1 MLKRRDA
8 FLKKSALAVSV
19 ALLLSAQAQA
29 QDILIGPIQPGEDN
43 SFLFGE
49 SVAGR
54 SIDKVRN
61 VWLIGDDSFL
71 LDSNRTVLLGNN
83 SGVVNSPGSVSLGH
97 DALIADS
104 EWGTVAGKEASL
116 ISSRQSSAIG
126 AFSSVQDSTS
136 SVALGHGSQ
145 VSGENNVVS
154 VGAGPEGYGE
164 SVKGAPETRRIIN
177 VSDGVKDSDAATKGQ
192 MDNAIADAVRV
203 SGDAL
208 RGEIGGVYRDARA
221 HTDSQVTA
229 VRDELKAEGDS
240 LRGEI
245 GGVYRDARAHT
256 DSQVTAVRD
265 ELSRDIIA
273 GTSAAVAYTDVTA
286 LALQDEIKDGT
297 NKVRDELKSQG
308 DSLRG
313 EIGGVYRDARAHTD
327 SQVTAVRDELKAEG
341 DSLRGEIGGVY
352 RDARAHTDSQ
362 VTAVRDE
369 LSRDIIAGTSAAVAY
384 TDASSLAL
392 QDEIKEKAD
401 ETVQV
406 SRAYTDKSVR
416 DARKEAKSQ
425 AEHLSDV
432 LVKNRA
438 QTDAAIASNTAAI
451 RNNSHRLDLTE
462 AWQKMATERM
472 NNMQEQIKENR
483 KELRESAAQS
493 AALAGLFQ
501 PYSVGKFNATAAV
514 GGYRDEQAIAVGV
527 GYRFTENVA
536 GKVAVAAGGSSASW
550 NAGVNF
556 EF

>member
-19 ALLLSAQAQA
+19 ALLLSSQALA
-29 QDILIGPIQPGEDN
+29 HKTLSEPLTGTIWFDN
-43 SFLFGE
+43 GTQSLE
-49 SVAGR
+49 SASV
-54 SIDKVRN
+54 IDRN
-61 VWLIGDDSFL
+61 
-71 LDSNRTVLLGNN
+71 GNAN
-83 SGVVNSPGSVSLGH
+83 GVTNVTGKNFAVGSDAKIWDADKSMAVGH
-97 DALIADS
+97 KTAVFNADN
-104 EWGTVAGKEASL
+104 
-116 ISSRQSSAIG
+116 
-126 AFSSVQDSTS
+126 
-136 SVALGHGSQ
+136 SVALGYGSQ
-145 VSGENNVVS
+145 VNGESNVLS
-154 VGAGPEGYGE
+154 VGAGPSGYGF
-164 SVKGAPETRRIIN
+164 SVDGAPETRRIIN

-203 SGDAL
+203 SGDA
-208 RGEIGGVYRDARA
+208 
-221 HTDSQVTA
+221 
-229 VRDELKAEGDS
+229 
-240 LRGEI
+240 
-245 GGVYRDARAHT
+245 
-256 DSQVTAVRD
+256 
-265 ELSRDIIA
+265 
-273 GTSAAVAYTDVTA
+273 
-286 LALQDEIKDGT
+286 
-297 NKVRDELKSQG
+297 
-308 DSLRG
+308 
-313 EIGGVYRDARAHTD
+313 
-327 SQVTAVRDELKAEG
+327 
-341 DSLRGEIGGVY
+341 LRGEIGGVY

-416 DARKEAKSQ
+416 DVRKEAKSQ

>member
-19 ALLLSAQAQA
+19 ALLLSSQASA
-29 QDILIGPIQPGEDN
+29 NKTLSEPLTGTIWLDN
-43 SFLFGE
+43 GTQSLE
-49 SVAGR
+49 SASV
-54 SIDKVRN
+54 IDRN
-61 VWLIGDDSFL
+61 GNANGDTNVTGKNFAVGSGAIIWDADKSMA
-71 LDSNRTVLLGNN
+71 VGNKTAVFN
-83 SGVVNSPGSVSLGH
+83 
-97 DALIADS
+97 ADN
-104 EWGTVAGKEASL
+104 
-116 ISSRQSSAIG
+116 
-126 AFSSVQDSTS
+126 
-136 SVALGHGSQ
+136 SVALGYGSQ
-145 VSGENNVVS
+145 VNGESNVLS
-154 VGAGPEGYGE
+154 VGAGPSGYGF
-164 SVKGAPETRRIIN
+164 SVDGAPETRRIIN

-203 SGDAL
+203 SGDA
-208 RGEIGGVYRDARA
+208 
-221 HTDSQVTA
+221 
-229 VRDELKAEGDS
+229 
-240 LRGEI
+240 
-245 GGVYRDARAHT
+245 
-256 DSQVTAVRD
+256 
-265 ELSRDIIA
+265 
-273 GTSAAVAYTDVTA
+273 
-286 LALQDEIKDGT
+286 
-297 NKVRDELKSQG
+297 
-308 DSLRG
+308 
-313 EIGGVYRDARAHTD
+313 
-327 SQVTAVRDELKAEG
+327 
-341 DSLRGEIGGVY
+341 LRGEIGGVY

>member
-19 ALLLSAQAQA
+19 ALLLSSQALA
-29 QDILIGPIQPGEDN
+29 HKTLSEPLTGTIWLDN
-43 SFLFGE
+43 GTQSLE
-49 SVAGR
+49 SASV
-54 SIDKVRN
+54 IDRN
-61 VWLIGDDSFL
+61 GNANGDTNVTGKNFA
-71 LDSNRTVLLGNN
+71 VG
-83 SGVVNSPGSVSLGH
+83 SGAIIW
-97 DALIADS
+97 D
-104 EWGTVAGKEASL
+104 AGKSMAVGHKT
-116 ISSRQSSAIG
+116 AVFN
-126 AFSSVQDSTS
+126 ADN
-136 SVALGHGSQ
+136 SVALGYGSQ
-145 VSGENNVVS
+145 VNGESNVLS
-154 VGAGPEGYGE
+154 VGAGPSGYGF
-164 SVKGAPETRRIIN
+164 SVDGAPETRRIIN

-208 RGEIGGVYRDARA
+208 RGEIGAVYRDAV
-221 HTDSQVTA
+221 S
-229 VRDELKAEGDS
+229 
-240 LRGEI
+240 
-245 GGVYRDARAHT
+245 
-256 DSQVTAVRD
+256 
-265 ELSRDIIA
+265 
-273 GTSAAVAYTDVTA
+273 
-286 LALQDEIKDGT
+286 
-297 NKVRDELKSQG
+297 
-308 DSLRG
+308 
-313 EIGGVYRDARAHTD
+313 HTD

>member
-19 ALLLSAQAQA
+19 ALLLSSQALAQAHKTLTESSTG
-29 QDILIGPIQPGEDN
+29 IIWIDN
-43 SFLFGE
+43 GTQSLE
-49 SVAGR
+49 SASV
-54 SIDKVRN
+54 IDRN
-61 VWLIGDDSFL
+61 
-71 LDSNRTVLLGNN
+71 GNAN
-83 SGVVNSPGSVSLGH
+83 DGGSVTGKNFAVGSGAIIW
-97 DALIADS
+97 D
-104 EWGTVAGKEASL
+104 AGKSMAVGHKT
-116 ISSRQSSAIG
+116 AVFN
-126 AFSSVQDSTS
+126 ADN
-136 SVALGHGSQ
+136 SVALGYGSQ
-145 VSGENNVVS
+145 VNGESNVLS
-154 VGAGPEGYGE
+154 VGAGPSGYGF
-164 SVKGAPETRRIIN
+164 SVDGAPETRRIIN

-203 SGDAL
+203 SGDA
-208 RGEIGGVYRDARA
+208 
-221 HTDSQVTA
+221 
-229 VRDELKAEGDS
+229 
-240 LRGEI
+240 
-245 GGVYRDARAHT
+245 
-256 DSQVTAVRD
+256 
-265 ELSRDIIA
+265 
-273 GTSAAVAYTDVTA
+273 
-286 LALQDEIKDGT
+286 
-297 NKVRDELKSQG
+297 
-308 DSLRG
+308 
-313 EIGGVYRDARAHTD
+313 
-327 SQVTAVRDELKAEG
+327 
-341 DSLRGEIGGVY
+341 LRGEIGGVY

>member
-19 ALLLSAQAQA
+19 ALLLSSQALAQAHKTLTESSTG
-29 QDILIGPIQPGEDN
+29 IIWIDN
-43 SFLFGE
+43 GTQSLE
-49 SVAGR
+49 SASV
-54 SIDKVRN
+54 IDRN
-61 VWLIGDDSFL
+61 GNANGDASVTGKNFAVGSDAKIWDADKSMA
-71 LDSNRTVLLGNN
+71 VGNKTAVFN
-83 SGVVNSPGSVSLGH
+83 
-97 DALIADS
+97 ADN
-104 EWGTVAGKEASL
+104 
-116 ISSRQSSAIG
+116 
-126 AFSSVQDSTS
+126 
-136 SVALGHGSQ
+136 SVALGYGSQ
-145 VSGENNVVS
+145 VNGESNVLS
-154 VGAGPEGYGE
+154 VGAGPSGYGF
-164 SVKGAPETRRIIN
+164 SVDGAPETRRIIN

-203 SGDAL
+203 SGDA
-208 RGEIGGVYRDARA
+208 
-221 HTDSQVTA
+221 
-229 VRDELKAEGDS
+229 
-240 LRGEI
+240 
-245 GGVYRDARAHT
+245 
-256 DSQVTAVRD
+256 
-265 ELSRDIIA
+265 
-273 GTSAAVAYTDVTA
+273 
-286 LALQDEIKDGT
+286 
-297 NKVRDELKSQG
+297 
-308 DSLRG
+308 LRG

>member
-19 ALLLSAQAQA
+19 ALLLSSQALA
-29 QDILIGPIQPGEDN
+29 HKTITDSTAGIIWIDN
-43 SFLFGE
+43 GTQSLE
-49 SVAGR
+49 SASV
-54 SIDKVRN
+54 IDRN
-61 VWLIGDDSFL
+61 GNANGD
-71 LDSNRTVLLGNN
+71 
-83 SGVVNSPGSVSLGH
+83 GSVTGKNFAVGS
-97 DALIADS
+97 DAIIWDADKS
-104 EWGTVAGKEASL
+104 MATGNKTAVFNA
-116 ISSRQSSAIG
+116 
-126 AFSSVQDSTS
+126 DN
-136 SVALGHGSQ
+136 SVALGYGSQ
-145 VSGENNVVS
+145 VNGESNVLS
-154 VGAGPEGYGE
+154 VGAGPSGYGF
-164 SVKGAPETRRIIN
+164 SVDGAPETRRIIN

-192 MDNAIADAVRV
+192 MDNAIAGAVRV

-208 RGEIGGVYRDARA
+208 RGEIGAVYRDAVS

-229 VRDELKAEGDS
+229 VRDELKAE
-240 LRGEI
+240 
-245 GGVYRDARAHT
+245 
-256 DSQVTAVRD
+256 
-265 ELSRDIIA
+265 
-273 GTSAAVAYTDVTA
+273 
-286 LALQDEIKDGT
+286 
-297 NKVRDELKSQG
+297 G

-369 LSRDIIAGTSAAVAY
+369 LSRDIIAVTSAAV
-384 TDASSLAL
+384 
-392 QDEIKEKAD
+392 
-401 ETVQV
+401 
-406 SRAYTDKSVR
+406 
-416 DARKEAKSQ
+416 
-425 AEHLSDV
+425 
-432 LVKNRA
+432 A

>member
-19 ALLLSAQAQA
+19 ALLLSSQA
-29 QDILIGPIQPGEDN
+29 
-43 SFLFGE
+43 
-49 SVAGR
+49 
-54 SIDKVRN
+54 
-61 VWLIGDDSFL
+61 
-71 LDSNRTVLLGNN
+71 
-83 SGVVNSPGSVSLGH
+83 
-97 DALIADS
+97 
-104 EWGTVAGKEASL
+104 
-116 ISSRQSSAIG
+116 SANKTIT
-126 AFSSVQDSTS
+126 DSTAGIS
-136 SVALGHGSQ
+136 WIDIDGGGQSLEEVTVIDRQQNNKGYNFAVGSGAAILDADKSMAVGNKTAVFNADNSVALGYGSQ
-145 VSGENNVVS
+145 VNGESNVLS
-154 VGAGPEGYGE
+154 VGAGPSGYGV
-164 SVKGAPETRRIIN
+164 SVDGAPETRRIIN

-203 SGDAL
+203 S
-208 RGEIGGVYRDARA
+208 
-221 HTDSQVTA
+221 
-229 VRDELKAEGDS
+229 
-240 LRGEI
+240 
-245 GGVYRDARAHT
+245 
-256 DSQVTAVRD
+256 
-265 ELSRDIIA
+265 
-273 GTSAAVAYTDVTA
+273 
-286 LALQDEIKDGT
+286 
-297 NKVRDELKSQG
+297 
-308 DSLRG
+308 
-313 EIGGVYRDARAHTD
+313 
-327 SQVTAVRDELKAEG
+327 G

-416 DARKEAKSQ
+416 DVRKEAKSQ

>member
-19 ALLLSAQAQA
+19 ALLLSSQALA
-29 QDILIGPIQPGEDN
+29 HKTLSEPLTGTIWLDN
-43 SFLFGE
+43 GTQSLE
-49 SVAGR
+49 SASV
-54 SIDKVRN
+54 IDRN
-61 VWLIGDDSFL
+61 GNANGDTNVTGKNFA
-71 LDSNRTVLLGNN
+71 VG
-83 SGVVNSPGSVSLGH
+83 SGAIIW
-97 DALIADS
+97 D
-104 EWGTVAGKEASL
+104 AGKSMAVGHKT
-116 ISSRQSSAIG
+116 AVFN
-126 AFSSVQDSTS
+126 ADN
-136 SVALGHGSQ
+136 SVALGYGSQ
-145 VSGENNVVS
+145 VNGESNVLS
-154 VGAGPEGYGE
+154 VGAGPSGYGF
-164 SVKGAPETRRIIN
+164 SVDGAPETRRIIN

-265 ELSRDIIA
+265 EL
-273 GTSAAVAYTDVTA
+273 
-286 LALQDEIKDGT
+286 
-297 NKVRDELKSQG
+297 
-308 DSLRG
+308 
-313 EIGGVYRDARAHTD
+313 
-327 SQVTAVRDELKAEG
+327 KAEG

-352 RDARAHTDSQ
+352 RDACAHTDSQ

>member
-1 MLKRRDA
+1 FLLRTTVLAGEVIIQENNRMLKRRDA

-19 ALLLSAQAQA
+19 ALLLSSQALAQAHKTLTESSTG
-29 QDILIGPIQPGEDN
+29 IIWIDN
-43 SFLFGE
+43 GTQSLE
-49 SVAGR
+49 SASV
-54 SIDKVRN
+54 IDRN
-61 VWLIGDDSFL
+61 GNANGDASVTGKNFA
-71 LDSNRTVLLGNN
+71 VG
-83 SGVVNSPGSVSLGH
+83 SGAIIW
-97 DALIADS
+97 D
-104 EWGTVAGKEASL
+104 AGKSMAVGHKT
-116 ISSRQSSAIG
+116 AVFN
-126 AFSSVQDSTS
+126 ADN
-136 SVALGHGSQ
+136 SVALGYGSQ
-145 VSGENNVVS
+145 VNGESNVLS
-154 VGAGPEGYGE
+154 VGAGPSGYGF
-164 SVKGAPETRRIIN
+164 SVDGAPETRRIIN

-203 SGDAL
+203 SGDA
-208 RGEIGGVYRDARA
+208 
-221 HTDSQVTA
+221 
-229 VRDELKAEGDS
+229 
-240 LRGEI
+240 
-245 GGVYRDARAHT
+245 
-256 DSQVTAVRD
+256 
-265 ELSRDIIA
+265 
-273 GTSAAVAYTDVTA
+273 
-286 LALQDEIKDGT
+286 
-297 NKVRDELKSQG
+297 
-308 DSLRG
+308 LRG

>member
-19 ALLLSAQAQA
+19 ALLLSSQALAQAYKTLT
-29 QDILIGPIQPGEDN
+29 DSTTGIIWIDN
-43 SFLFGE
+43 GTHSLE
-49 SVAGR
+49 SATVVDRNGNFNSDGSVTGKNFAVG
-54 SIDKVRN
+54 SDAIIWDADKSMAV
-61 VWLIGDDSFL
+61 
-71 LDSNRTVLLGNN
+71 GNN
-83 SGVVNSPGSVSLGH
+83 TAVFN
-97 DALIADS
+97 AD
-104 EWGTVAGKEASL
+104 
-116 ISSRQSSAIG
+116 
-126 AFSSVQDSTS
+126 S
-136 SVALGHGSQ
+136 SVALGYGSQ
-145 VSGENNVVS
+145 VNGESNVLS
-154 VGAGPEGYGE
+154 VGAGPSGYGF
-164 SVKGAPETRRIIN
+164 SVDGAPETRRIIN
-177 VSDGVKDSDAATKGQ
+177 VSDGINNTDAATVGQ
-192 MDNAIADAVRV
+192 LNERFDDAQVFLLQTNERI
-203 SGDAL
+203 D
-208 RGEIGGVYRDARA
+208 E
-221 HTDSQVTA
+221 TDKRLSTVHA
-229 VRDELKAEGDS
+229 
-240 LRGEI
+240 
-245 GGVYRDARAHT
+245 
-256 DSQVTAVRD
+256 

-273 GTSAAVAYTDVTA
+273 GTSAAVTYTDVTA

-297 NKVRDELKSQG
+297 NKVRDELKAEG

-352 RDARAHTDSQ
+352 RDA
-362 VTAVRDE
+362 
-369 LSRDIIAGTSAAVAY
+369 L
-384 TDASSLAL
+384 
-392 QDEIKEKAD
+392 
-401 ETVQV
+401 
-406 SRAYTDKSVR
+406 
-416 DARKEAKSQ
+416 KEAKSQ

>member
-29 QDILIGPIQPGEDN
+29 VLTGPVDANSSSLLIGEN
-43 SFLFGE
+43 SFITNSTGT
-49 SVAGR
+49 A
-54 SIDKVRN
+54 N
-61 VWLIGDDSFL
+61 NTFL
-71 LDSNRTVLLGNN
+71 LGGGAFNMD
-83 SGVVNSPGSVSLGH
+83 SPGSLQFGSFSGVYNSPHSVTLGR
-97 DALIADS
+97 DAGQAES
-104 EWGTVAGKEASL
+104 KYGV
-116 ISSRQSSAIG
+116 AIG
-126 AFSSVQDSTS
+126 KSAEVLNSQQSVAIGGWAGIENSSG

-177 VSDGVKDSDAATKGQ
+177 VSDGINNTDAATVGQ
-192 MDNAIADAVRV
+192 LNERFDDAQVFLLQTNERI
-203 SGDAL
+203 D
-208 RGEIGGVYRDARA
+208 E
-221 HTDSQVTA
+221 TDKRLSTVHA
-229 VRDELKAEGDS
+229 
-240 LRGEI
+240 
-245 GGVYRDARAHT
+245 
-256 DSQVTAVRD
+256 

-273 GTSAAVAYTDVTA
+273 GTSAAVTYTDVTA

-472 NNMQEQIKENR
+472 NNM
-483 KELRESAAQS
+483 
-493 AALAGLFQ
+493 
-501 PYSVGKFNATAAV
+501 
-514 GGYRDEQAIAVGV
+514 
-527 GYRFTENVA
+527 
-536 GKVAVAAGGSSASW
+536 
-550 NAGVNF
+550 
-556 EF
+556 

>member
-19 ALLLSAQAQA
+19 ALLLSSQALA
-29 QDILIGPIQPGEDN
+29 HKTLSEPLTGTIWFDN
-43 SFLFGE
+43 GTQSLE
-49 SVAGR
+49 SASV
-54 SIDKVRN
+54 IDRN
-61 VWLIGDDSFL
+61 
-71 LDSNRTVLLGNN
+71 GNAN
-83 SGVVNSPGSVSLGH
+83 DGGSVTVTGKNFAVGSGAKIWDADKSMAVGH
-97 DALIADS
+97 KTAVFNADN
-104 EWGTVAGKEASL
+104 
-116 ISSRQSSAIG
+116 
-126 AFSSVQDSTS
+126 
-136 SVALGHGSQ
+136 SVALGYGSQ
-145 VSGENNVVS
+145 VNGESNVLS
-154 VGAGPEGYGE
+154 VGAGPSGYGF
-164 SVKGAPETRRIIN
+164 SVDGAPETRRIIN

-203 SGDAL
+203 SGDA
-208 RGEIGGVYRDARA
+208 
-221 HTDSQVTA
+221 
-229 VRDELKAEGDS
+229 
-240 LRGEI
+240 
-245 GGVYRDARAHT
+245 
-256 DSQVTAVRD
+256 
-265 ELSRDIIA
+265 
-273 GTSAAVAYTDVTA
+273 
-286 LALQDEIKDGT
+286 
-297 NKVRDELKSQG
+297 
-308 DSLRG
+308 
-313 EIGGVYRDARAHTD
+313 
-327 SQVTAVRDELKAEG
+327 
-341 DSLRGEIGGVY
+341 LRGEIGGVY

-416 DARKEAKSQ
+416 DVRKEAKSQ

>member
-19 ALLLSAQAQA
+19 ALLLSSQALAQAHKTLTESSTGT
-29 QDILIGPIQPGEDN
+29 IWLDN
-43 SFLFGE
+43 GTQSLE
-49 SVAGR
+49 RASV
-54 SIDKVRN
+54 IDRN
-61 VWLIGDDSFL
+61 
-71 LDSNRTVLLGNN
+71 GN
-83 SGVVNSPGSVSLGH
+83 VNGGGSVTGKNFAVGSGAVIL
-97 DALIADS
+97 DADKSMATGNKTAVFNADN
-104 EWGTVAGKEASL
+104 
-116 ISSRQSSAIG
+116 
-126 AFSSVQDSTS
+126 
-136 SVALGHGSQ
+136 SVALGYGSQ
-145 VSGENNVVS
+145 VNGESNVLS
-154 VGAGPEGYGE
+154 VGAGPSGYGF
-164 SVKGAPETRRIIN
+164 SVDGAPETRRIIN

-192 MDNAIADAVRV
+192 MDNAIAGAVRV

-208 RGEIGGVYRDARA
+208 RGEIGAVYRDAV
-221 HTDSQVTA
+221 S
-229 VRDELKAEGDS
+229 
-240 LRGEI
+240 
-245 GGVYRDARAHT
+245 
-256 DSQVTAVRD
+256 
-265 ELSRDIIA
+265 
-273 GTSAAVAYTDVTA
+273 
-286 LALQDEIKDGT
+286 
-297 NKVRDELKSQG
+297 
-308 DSLRG
+308 
-313 EIGGVYRDARAHTD
+313 
-327 SQVTAVRDELKAEG
+327 
-341 DSLRGEIGGVY
+341 
-352 RDARAHTDSQ
+352 HTDSQ

>member
-29 QDILIGPIQPGEDN
+29 VLTGPVDANSSSLLIGEN
-43 SFLFGE
+43 SFITNSTGT
-49 SVAGR
+49 A
-54 SIDKVRN
+54 N
-61 VWLIGDDSFL
+61 NTFL
-71 LDSNRTVLLGNN
+71 LGGGAFNMD
-83 SGVVNSPGSVSLGH
+83 SPGSLQFGSFSGVYNSPHSVTLGR
-97 DALIADS
+97 DAGQAES
-104 EWGTVAGKEASL
+104 KYGV
-116 ISSRQSSAIG
+116 AIG
-126 AFSSVQDSTS
+126 KSAEVLNSQQSVAIGGWAGIENSSG

-177 VSDGVKDSDAATKGQ
+177 VSDGINNTDAATVGQ
-192 MDNAIADAVRV
+192 LNERFDDAQVFLLQTNERI
-203 SGDAL
+203 D
-208 RGEIGGVYRDARA
+208 E
-221 HTDSQVTA
+221 TDKRLSTVHA
-229 VRDELKAEGDS
+229 
-240 LRGEI
+240 
-245 GGVYRDARAHT
+245 
-256 DSQVTAVRD
+256 

-273 GTSAAVAYTDVTA
+273 GTSAAVTYTDVTA

-297 NKVRDELKSQG
+297 NKVRDELKAEG

>member
-19 ALLLSAQAQA
+19 ALLLSSQALA
-29 QDILIGPIQPGEDN
+29 HKTITDSTAGIIWIDN
-43 SFLFGE
+43 GTQSLE
-49 SVAGR
+49 SASV
-54 SIDKVRN
+54 IDRN
-61 VWLIGDDSFL
+61 
-71 LDSNRTVLLGNN
+71 GNAN
-83 SGVVNSPGSVSLGH
+83 DGGSVTGKNFAVGS
-97 DALIADS
+97 DAIILDADKS
-104 EWGTVAGKEASL
+104 MATGNKTAVFNA
-116 ISSRQSSAIG
+116 
-126 AFSSVQDSTS
+126 DN
-136 SVALGHGSQ
+136 SVALGYGSQ
-145 VSGENNVVS
+145 VNGESNVLS
-154 VGAGPEGYGE
+154 VGAGPSGYGF
-164 SVKGAPETRRIIN
+164 SVDGAPETRRIIN

-192 MDNAIADAVRV
+192 MDNAIAGAVRV

-208 RGEIGGVYRDARA
+208 RGEIGAVYRDAV
-221 HTDSQVTA
+221 S
-229 VRDELKAEGDS
+229 
-240 LRGEI
+240 
-245 GGVYRDARAHT
+245 
-256 DSQVTAVRD
+256 
-265 ELSRDIIA
+265 
-273 GTSAAVAYTDVTA
+273 
-286 LALQDEIKDGT
+286 
-297 NKVRDELKSQG
+297 
-308 DSLRG
+308 
-313 EIGGVYRDARAHTD
+313 HTD

>member
-8 FLKKSALAVSV
+8 FLKKSALAVSM

-29 QDILIGPIQPGEDN
+29 QAHKTLSEPSTGTIWFDN
-43 SFLFGE
+43 GTQSLE
-49 SVAGR
+49 SASV
-54 SIDKVRN
+54 IDRN
-61 VWLIGDDSFL
+61 GNANGDASVTGKNFA
-71 LDSNRTVLLGNN
+71 VG
-83 SGVVNSPGSVSLGH
+83 SGAIIW
-97 DALIADS
+97 D
-104 EWGTVAGKEASL
+104 AGKSMAVGHKT
-116 ISSRQSSAIG
+116 AVFN
-126 AFSSVQDSTS
+126 ADN
-136 SVALGHGSQ
+136 SVALGYGSQ
-145 VSGENNVVS
+145 VNGESNVLS
-154 VGAGPEGYGE
+154 VGAGPSGYGF
-164 SVKGAPETRRIIN
+164 SVDGAPETRRIIN

-203 SGDAL
+203 SGDA
-208 RGEIGGVYRDARA
+208 
-221 HTDSQVTA
+221 
-229 VRDELKAEGDS
+229 
-240 LRGEI
+240 
-245 GGVYRDARAHT
+245 
-256 DSQVTAVRD
+256 
-265 ELSRDIIA
+265 
-273 GTSAAVAYTDVTA
+273 
-286 LALQDEIKDGT
+286 
-297 NKVRDELKSQG
+297 
-308 DSLRG
+308 
-313 EIGGVYRDARAHTD
+313 
-327 SQVTAVRDELKAEG
+327 
-341 DSLRGEIGGVY
+341 LRGEIGGVY

>member
-1 MLKRRDA
+1 M
-8 FLKKSALAVSV
+8 AVGHKTAV
-19 ALLLSAQAQA
+19 FNA
-29 QDILIGPIQPGEDN
+29 DN
-43 SFLFGE
+43 
-49 SVAGR
+49 
-54 SIDKVRN
+54 
-61 VWLIGDDSFL
+61 
-71 LDSNRTVLLGNN
+71 
-83 SGVVNSPGSVSLGH
+83 
-97 DALIADS
+97 
-104 EWGTVAGKEASL
+104 
-116 ISSRQSSAIG
+116 
-126 AFSSVQDSTS
+126 
-136 SVALGHGSQ
+136 SVALGYGSQ
-145 VSGENNVVS
+145 VNGESNVLS
-154 VGAGPEGYGE
+154 VGAGPSGYGF
-164 SVKGAPETRRIIN
+164 SVDGAPETRRIIN

-203 SGDAL
+203 SGDA
-208 RGEIGGVYRDARA
+208 
-221 HTDSQVTA
+221 
-229 VRDELKAEGDS
+229 
-240 LRGEI
+240 
-245 GGVYRDARAHT
+245 
-256 DSQVTAVRD
+256 
-265 ELSRDIIA
+265 
-273 GTSAAVAYTDVTA
+273 
-286 LALQDEIKDGT
+286 
-297 NKVRDELKSQG
+297 
-308 DSLRG
+308 
-313 EIGGVYRDARAHTD
+313 
-327 SQVTAVRDELKAEG
+327 
-341 DSLRGEIGGVY
+341 LRGEIGGVY

>member
-29 QDILIGPIQPGEDN
+29 QAQDILIGPIQPGEDN
-43 SFLFGE
+43 SFLVGE

-177 VSDGVKDSDAATKGQ
+177 VSDGINNTDAATVGQ
-192 MDNAIADAVRV
+192 LNERFDDAQVFLLQTNERIDETDKRLSTVHAELSRDIIAGTSAAVT
-203 SGDAL
+203 
-208 RGEIGGVYRDARA
+208 Y
-221 HTDSQVTA
+221 TDVTA
-229 VRDELKAEGDS
+229 LALQDEIKDGTNKVRDELKAEGDS

-265 ELSRDIIA
+265 ELKA
-273 GTSAAVAYTDVTA
+273 
-286 LALQDEIKDGT
+286 E
-297 NKVRDELKSQG
+297 G

>member
-19 ALLLSAQAQA
+19 ALLLSSQALA
-29 QDILIGPIQPGEDN
+29 HKTLSEPLTGTIWLDN
-43 SFLFGE
+43 GTQSLE
-49 SVAGR
+49 SASV
-54 SIDKVRN
+54 IDRN
-61 VWLIGDDSFL
+61 GNANGDTNVTGKNFA
-71 LDSNRTVLLGNN
+71 VG
-83 SGVVNSPGSVSLGH
+83 SGAIIW
-97 DALIADS
+97 D
-104 EWGTVAGKEASL
+104 AGKSMAVGHKT
-116 ISSRQSSAIG
+116 AVFN
-126 AFSSVQDSTS
+126 ADN
-136 SVALGHGSQ
+136 SVALGYGSQ
-145 VSGENNVVS
+145 VNGESNVLS
-154 VGAGPEGYGE
+154 VGAGPSGYGF
-164 SVKGAPETRRIIN
+164 SVDGAPETRRIIN

-229 VRDELKAEGDS
+229 VRDELKAE
-240 LRGEI
+240 
-245 GGVYRDARAHT
+245 
-256 DSQVTAVRD
+256 
-265 ELSRDIIA
+265 
-273 GTSAAVAYTDVTA
+273 
-286 LALQDEIKDGT
+286 
-297 NKVRDELKSQG
+297 G

-438 QTDAAIASNTAAI
+438 QTDAAIASNTAAM

>member
-19 ALLLSAQAQA
+19 ALLLSSQALA
-29 QDILIGPIQPGEDN
+29 HKTLSEPLTGTIWLDN
-43 SFLFGE
+43 GTQSLE
-49 SVAGR
+49 SASV
-54 SIDKVRN
+54 IDRN
-61 VWLIGDDSFL
+61 GNANGDTNVTGKNFA
-71 LDSNRTVLLGNN
+71 VG
-83 SGVVNSPGSVSLGH
+83 SGAIIW
-97 DALIADS
+97 D
-104 EWGTVAGKEASL
+104 AGKSMAVGHKT
-116 ISSRQSSAIG
+116 AVFN
-126 AFSSVQDSTS
+126 ADN
-136 SVALGHGSQ
+136 SVALGYGSQ
-145 VSGENNVVS
+145 VNGESNVLS
-154 VGAGPEGYGE
+154 VGAGPSGYGF
-164 SVKGAPETRRIIN
+164 SVDGAPETRRIIN
-177 VSDGVKDSDAATKGQ
+177 ISDGVKDSDAATKGQ

-229 VRDELKAEGDS
+229 VRDELKAE
-240 LRGEI
+240 
-245 GGVYRDARAHT
+245 
-256 DSQVTAVRD
+256 
-265 ELSRDIIA
+265 
-273 GTSAAVAYTDVTA
+273 
-286 LALQDEIKDGT
+286 
-297 NKVRDELKSQG
+297 G

>member
-1 MLKRRDA
+1 RRDA

-19 ALLLSAQAQA
+19 ALLLSSQALA
-29 QDILIGPIQPGEDN
+29 HKTLSEPLTGTIWLDN
-43 SFLFGE
+43 GTQSLE
-49 SVAGR
+49 SASV
-54 SIDKVRN
+54 IDRN
-61 VWLIGDDSFL
+61 GNANGDTNVTGKNFA
-71 LDSNRTVLLGNN
+71 VG
-83 SGVVNSPGSVSLGH
+83 SGAIIW
-97 DALIADS
+97 D
-104 EWGTVAGKEASL
+104 AGKSMAVGHKT
-116 ISSRQSSAIG
+116 AVFN
-126 AFSSVQDSTS
+126 ADN
-136 SVALGHGSQ
+136 SVALGYGSQ
-145 VSGENNVVS
+145 VNGESNVLS
-154 VGAGPEGYGE
+154 VGAGPSGYGF
-164 SVKGAPETRRIIN
+164 SVDGAPETRRIIN

-229 VRDELKAEGDS
+229 VRDELKAE
-240 LRGEI
+240 
-245 GGVYRDARAHT
+245 
-256 DSQVTAVRD
+256 
-265 ELSRDIIA
+265 
-273 GTSAAVAYTDVTA
+273 
-286 LALQDEIKDGT
+286 
-297 NKVRDELKSQG
+297 G

-416 DARKEAKSQ
+416 DVRKEAKSQ

>member
-19 ALLLSAQAQA
+19 ALLLSSQA
-29 QDILIGPIQPGEDN
+29 
-43 SFLFGE
+43 
-49 SVAGR
+49 
-54 SIDKVRN
+54 
-61 VWLIGDDSFL
+61 
-71 LDSNRTVLLGNN
+71 
-83 SGVVNSPGSVSLGH
+83 
-97 DALIADS
+97 
-104 EWGTVAGKEASL
+104 
-116 ISSRQSSAIG
+116 SANKTIT
-126 AFSSVQDSTS
+126 DSTAGIIWIDGGCQS
-136 SVALGHGSQ
+136 LEKVAVIDRQLNDTGYNFAVGSGAAILDADKSMATGNKTAVFNADNSVALGYGSQ
-145 VSGENNVVS
+145 VNGESNVLS
-154 VGAGPEGYGE
+154 VGAGPSGYGF
-164 SVKGAPETRRIIN
+164 SVDGAPETRRIIN

-203 SGDAL
+203 SGDA
-208 RGEIGGVYRDARA
+208 
-221 HTDSQVTA
+221 
-229 VRDELKAEGDS
+229 
-240 LRGEI
+240 
-245 GGVYRDARAHT
+245 
-256 DSQVTAVRD
+256 
-265 ELSRDIIA
+265 
-273 GTSAAVAYTDVTA
+273 
-286 LALQDEIKDGT
+286 
-297 NKVRDELKSQG
+297 
-308 DSLRG
+308 
-313 EIGGVYRDARAHTD
+313 
-327 SQVTAVRDELKAEG
+327 
-341 DSLRGEIGGVY
+341 LRGEIGGVY

>member
-1 MLKRRDA
+1 MKFIMA
-8 FLKKSALAVSV
+8 KNVLAMAVTG
-19 ALLLSAQAQA
+19 ALLCYSVGVMAEESFNVDGYEVTLYDNGAAVISKGNDVNLINTITGANTGRIVPNDSITRAILAAPENARHIVA
-29 QDILIGPIQPGEDN
+29 QDLLTYPIYSDALKAENIRNIKAEDIK
-43 SFLFGE
+43 SIVDTKE
-49 SVAGR
+49 SLQKIIKPENKDDYIAAVNAGGTAEDFIKI
-54 SIDKVRN
+54 SNTTSGLSSLYKN
-61 VWLIGDDSFL
+61 VVEGQNFV
-71 LDSNRTVLLGNN
+71 LDSSGRITADGRADGNAQTVPVKEFVVELDNRTRNLGVEVK
-83 SGVVNSPGSVSLGH
+83 SQG
-97 DALIADS
+97 DS
-104 EWGTVAGKEASL
+104 
-116 ISSRQSSAIG
+116 
-126 AFSSVQDSTS
+126 
-136 SVALGHGSQ
+136 
-145 VSGENNVVS
+145 
-154 VGAGPEGYGE
+154 
-164 SVKGAPETRRIIN
+164 
-177 VSDGVKDSDAATKGQ
+177 
-192 MDNAIADAVRV
+192 
-203 SGDAL
+203 L

-256 DSQVTAVRD
+256 DSQVTAVR
-265 ELSRDIIA
+265 
-273 GTSAAVAYTDVTA
+273 G
-286 LALQDEIKDGT
+286 
-297 NKVRDELKSQG
+297 ELKAEG

-369 LSRDIIAGTSAAVAY
+369 LSRDIIAVTSAAV
-384 TDASSLAL
+384 
-392 QDEIKEKAD
+392 
-401 ETVQV
+401 
-406 SRAYTDKSVR
+406 
-416 DARKEAKSQ
+416 
-425 AEHLSDV
+425 
-432 LVKNRA
+432 A

>member
-29 QDILIGPIQPGEDN
+29 VLTGPVDANSSSLLIGEN
-43 SFLFGE
+43 SFITNSTGT
-49 SVAGR
+49 A
-54 SIDKVRN
+54 N
-61 VWLIGDDSFL
+61 NTFL
-71 LDSNRTVLLGNN
+71 LGGGAFNMD
-83 SGVVNSPGSVSLGH
+83 SPGSLQFGSFSGVYNSPHSVTLGR
-97 DALIADS
+97 DAGQAES
-104 EWGTVAGKEASL
+104 KYGV
-116 ISSRQSSAIG
+116 AIG
-126 AFSSVQDSTS
+126 KSAEVLNSQQSVAIGGWAGIENSSG

-177 VSDGVKDSDAATKGQ
+177 VSDGINNTDAATVGQ
-192 MDNAIADAVRV
+192 LNERFDDAQVFLLQTNERI
-203 SGDAL
+203 D
-208 RGEIGGVYRDARA
+208 E
-221 HTDSQVTA
+221 TDKRLSTVHA
-229 VRDELKAEGDS
+229 
-240 LRGEI
+240 
-245 GGVYRDARAHT
+245 
-256 DSQVTAVRD
+256 

-273 GTSAAVAYTDVTA
+273 GTSAAVTYTDVTA

-297 NKVRDELKSQG
+297 NKVRDELKSQ
-308 DSLRG
+308 
-313 EIGGVYRDARAHTD
+313 
-327 SQVTAVRDELKAEG
+327 G

-416 DARKEAKSQ
+416 DARNARKEAKSQ

-472 NNMQEQIKENR
+472 N
-483 KELRESAAQS
+483 
-493 AALAGLFQ
+493 
-501 PYSVGKFNATAAV
+501 
-514 GGYRDEQAIAVGV
+514 
-527 GYRFTENVA
+527 
-536 GKVAVAAGGSSASW
+536 
-550 NAGVNF
+550 
-556 EF
+556 

>member
-19 ALLLSAQAQA
+19 ALLLSSQALA
-29 QDILIGPIQPGEDN
+29 HKTLSEPLTGTIWFDN
-43 SFLFGE
+43 GTQSLE
-49 SVAGR
+49 RASV
-54 SIDKVRN
+54 IDRN
-61 VWLIGDDSFL
+61 
-71 LDSNRTVLLGNN
+71 GNAN
-83 SGVVNSPGSVSLGH
+83 DGGSVTVTGKNFAVGSDAKIWDADKSMAVGH
-97 DALIADS
+97 KTAVFNADN
-104 EWGTVAGKEASL
+104 
-116 ISSRQSSAIG
+116 
-126 AFSSVQDSTS
+126 
-136 SVALGHGSQ
+136 SVALGYGSQ
-145 VSGENNVVS
+145 VNGESNVLS
-154 VGAGPEGYGE
+154 VGAGPSGYGF
-164 SVKGAPETRRIIN
+164 SVDGAPETRRIIN

-203 SGDAL
+203 SGDA
-208 RGEIGGVYRDARA
+208 
-221 HTDSQVTA
+221 
-229 VRDELKAEGDS
+229 
-240 LRGEI
+240 
-245 GGVYRDARAHT
+245 
-256 DSQVTAVRD
+256 
-265 ELSRDIIA
+265 
-273 GTSAAVAYTDVTA
+273 
-286 LALQDEIKDGT
+286 
-297 NKVRDELKSQG
+297 
-308 DSLRG
+308 
-313 EIGGVYRDARAHTD
+313 
-327 SQVTAVRDELKAEG
+327 
-341 DSLRGEIGGVY
+341 LRGEIGGVY

-416 DARKEAKSQ
+416 DVRKEAKSQ

>member
-29 QDILIGPIQPGEDN
+29 VLTGPVDGNSSSLLIGEN
-43 SFLFGE
+43 SFITNLTGT
-49 SVAGR
+49 V
-54 SIDKVRN
+54 N
-61 VWLIGDDSFL
+61 NTFL
-71 LDSNRTVLLGNN
+71 LGGGAFNLD
-83 SGVVNSPGSVSLGH
+83 SPGSLQFGSFSEVYNSPHSVTLGR
-97 DALIADS
+97 DAGQAES
-104 EWGTVAGKEASL
+104 KYGV
-116 ISSRQSSAIG
+116 AIG
-126 AFSSVQDSTS
+126 KSAEVFNSQHSVAIGGWAGIENSSG

-154 VGAGPEGYGE
+154 VGAGPEGYGK

-177 VSDGVKDSDAATKGQ
+177 VSDGINNTDAATVGQ
-192 MDNAIADAVRV
+192 LNERFDDAQVFLLQTNERI
-203 SGDAL
+203 D
-208 RGEIGGVYRDARA
+208 E
-221 HTDSQVTA
+221 TDKRLSTVHA
-229 VRDELKAEGDS
+229 
-240 LRGEI
+240 
-245 GGVYRDARAHT
+245 
-256 DSQVTAVRD
+256 

-273 GTSAAVAYTDVTA
+273 GTSAAVTYTDVTA

-297 NKVRDELKSQG
+297 NKVRDELKSQ
-308 DSLRG
+308 
-313 EIGGVYRDARAHTD
+313 
-327 SQVTAVRDELKAEG
+327 G

>member
-19 ALLLSAQAQA
+19 ALLLSSQA
-29 QDILIGPIQPGEDN
+29 
-43 SFLFGE
+43 
-49 SVAGR
+49 
-54 SIDKVRN
+54 
-61 VWLIGDDSFL
+61 
-71 LDSNRTVLLGNN
+71 
-83 SGVVNSPGSVSLGH
+83 
-97 DALIADS
+97 
-104 EWGTVAGKEASL
+104 
-116 ISSRQSSAIG
+116 SANKTIT
-126 AFSSVQDSTS
+126 DSTAGIS
-136 SVALGHGSQ
+136 WIDIDGGGQSLEEVTVIDRQQNNKGYNFAVGSGAAILDADKSMAVGNKTAVFNADNSVALGYGSQ
-145 VSGENNVVS
+145 VNGESNVLS
-154 VGAGPEGYGE
+154 VGAGPSGYGV
-164 SVKGAPETRRIIN
+164 SVDGAPETRRIIN

-203 SGDAL
+203 S
-208 RGEIGGVYRDARA
+208 
-221 HTDSQVTA
+221 
-229 VRDELKAEGDS
+229 
-240 LRGEI
+240 
-245 GGVYRDARAHT
+245 
-256 DSQVTAVRD
+256 
-265 ELSRDIIA
+265 
-273 GTSAAVAYTDVTA
+273 
-286 LALQDEIKDGT
+286 
-297 NKVRDELKSQG
+297 G

-416 DARKEAKSQ
+416 DVRKEAKSQ

>member
-19 ALLLSAQAQA
+19 ALLLSSQALA
-29 QDILIGPIQPGEDN
+29 HKTITDSTAGIIWIDN
-43 SFLFGE
+43 GTQSLE
-49 SVAGR
+49 SASV
-54 SIDKVRN
+54 IDRN
-61 VWLIGDDSFL
+61 
-71 LDSNRTVLLGNN
+71 GNAN
-83 SGVVNSPGSVSLGH
+83 DGGSVTGKNFAVGS
-97 DALIADS
+97 DAIIWDADKS
-104 EWGTVAGKEASL
+104 MATGNKTAVFNA
-116 ISSRQSSAIG
+116 
-126 AFSSVQDSTS
+126 DN
-136 SVALGHGSQ
+136 SVALGYGSQ
-145 VSGENNVVS
+145 VNGESNVLS
-154 VGAGPEGYGE
+154 VGAGPSGYGF
-164 SVKGAPETRRIIN
+164 SVDGAPETRRIIN

-192 MDNAIADAVRV
+192 MDNAIAGAVRV

-208 RGEIGGVYRDARA
+208 RGEIGAVYRDAV
-221 HTDSQVTA
+221 S
-229 VRDELKAEGDS
+229 
-240 LRGEI
+240 
-245 GGVYRDARAHT
+245 
-256 DSQVTAVRD
+256 
-265 ELSRDIIA
+265 
-273 GTSAAVAYTDVTA
+273 
-286 LALQDEIKDGT
+286 
-297 NKVRDELKSQG
+297 
-308 DSLRG
+308 
-313 EIGGVYRDARAHTD
+313 
-327 SQVTAVRDELKAEG
+327 
-341 DSLRGEIGGVY
+341 
-352 RDARAHTDSQ
+352 HTDSQ

>member
-19 ALLLSAQAQA
+19 ALLLSSQALA
-29 QDILIGPIQPGEDN
+29 HKTLSEPLTGTIWFDN
-43 SFLFGE
+43 GTQSLE
-49 SVAGR
+49 SASV
-54 SIDKVRN
+54 IDRN
-61 VWLIGDDSFL
+61 
-71 LDSNRTVLLGNN
+71 GNAN
-83 SGVVNSPGSVSLGH
+83 DGGSVTVTGKNFAVGSDAKIWDADKSMAVGH
-97 DALIADS
+97 KTAVFNADN
-104 EWGTVAGKEASL
+104 
-116 ISSRQSSAIG
+116 
-126 AFSSVQDSTS
+126 
-136 SVALGHGSQ
+136 SVALGYGSQ
-145 VSGENNVVS
+145 VNGESNVLS
-154 VGAGPEGYGE
+154 VGAGPSGYGF
-164 SVKGAPETRRIIN
+164 SVDGAPETRRIIN

-229 VRDELKAEGDS
+229 VRDELKAE
-240 LRGEI
+240 
-245 GGVYRDARAHT
+245 
-256 DSQVTAVRD
+256 
-265 ELSRDIIA
+265 
-273 GTSAAVAYTDVTA
+273 
-286 LALQDEIKDGT
+286 
-297 NKVRDELKSQG
+297 G

>member
-1 MLKRRDA
+1 

-19 ALLLSAQAQA
+19 ALLLSSQALA
-29 QDILIGPIQPGEDN
+29 HKTLSEPLTGTIWLDN
-43 SFLFGE
+43 GTQSLE
-49 SVAGR
+49 SASV
-54 SIDKVRN
+54 IDRN
-61 VWLIGDDSFL
+61 GNANGDTNVTGKNFA
-71 LDSNRTVLLGNN
+71 VG
-83 SGVVNSPGSVSLGH
+83 SGAIIW
-97 DALIADS
+97 D
-104 EWGTVAGKEASL
+104 AGKSMAVGHKT
-116 ISSRQSSAIG
+116 AVFN
-126 AFSSVQDSTS
+126 ADN
-136 SVALGHGSQ
+136 SVALGYGSQ
-145 VSGENNVVS
+145 VNGESNVLS
-154 VGAGPEGYGE
+154 VGAGPSGYGF
-164 SVKGAPETRRIIN
+164 SVDGAPETRRIIN

-229 VRDELKAEGDS
+229 VRDELKAE
-240 LRGEI
+240 
-245 GGVYRDARAHT
+245 
-256 DSQVTAVRD
+256 
-265 ELSRDIIA
+265 
-273 GTSAAVAYTDVTA
+273 
-286 LALQDEIKDGT
+286 
-297 NKVRDELKSQG
+297 G